1 MNFCTSWYYH
11 IGMYGQSCPKHP
23 KYKFP
28 KSFQYLKKEVRNKV
42 DFLCRQVDTI
52 LLDPGMPKV
61 HKMKT
66 EVSDGVEFLY
76 VSFFYEFWLGIP
88 KVARLVYN
96 ILAIYLKKEVK
107 CNLIFCMQL
116 SINVFHWLILLFLT
130 ARHTKS
136 TPNDKFAIS

>member
-1 MNFCTSWYYH
+1 
-11 IGMYGQSCPKHP
+11 MYGQSCPKHP

-42 DFLCRQVDTI
+42 DFLYRQVDTI

-76 VSFFYEFWLGIP
+76 VSFFL
-88 KVARLVYN
+88 
-96 ILAIYLKKEVK
+96 
-107 CNLIFCMQL
+107 
-116 SINVFHWLILLFLT
+116 
-130 ARHTKS
+130 
-136 TPNDKFAIS
+136 